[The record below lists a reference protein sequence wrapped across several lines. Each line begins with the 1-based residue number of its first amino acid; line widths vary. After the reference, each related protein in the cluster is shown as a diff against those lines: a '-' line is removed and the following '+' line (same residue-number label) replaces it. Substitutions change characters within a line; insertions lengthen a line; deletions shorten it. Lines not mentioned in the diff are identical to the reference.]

1 MILGIIIGIFIGG
14 CVGVVVMAIMQMAR
28 EDEVEQKGE
37 NEDGSGTKN
46 PGNN

>member
-28 EDEVEQKGE
+28 EDDIEKHR
-37 NEDGSGTKN
+37 EDDGDE
-46 PGNN
+46 

>member
-28 EDEVEQKGE
+28 EDDTRSQR
-37 NEDGSGTKN
+37 EDKSDDVQ
-46 PGNN
+46 

>member
-28 EDEVEQKGE
+28 EDDIEQKGE
-37 NEDGSGTKN
+37 SEDGNKGSD
-46 PGNN
+46 NN

>member
-28 EDEVEQKGE
+28 EDEVERKGGNDDE
-37 NEDGSGTKN
+37 SGTKH
-46 PGNN
+46 PSNN

>member
-28 EDEVEQKGE
+28 EDDIENRREDDE
-37 NEDGSGTKN
+37 NE
-46 PGNN
+46 